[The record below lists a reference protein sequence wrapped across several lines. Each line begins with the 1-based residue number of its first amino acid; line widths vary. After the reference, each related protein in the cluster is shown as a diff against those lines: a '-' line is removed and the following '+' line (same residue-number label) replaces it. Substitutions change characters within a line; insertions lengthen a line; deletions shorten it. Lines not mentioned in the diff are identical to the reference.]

1 MAYWEALLR
10 ACNPSILSNQSALFQ
25 QEHISTVTVGS
36 FTTSGVGWGQE
47 GVAWKESERT
57 ILMFWHEVFRST
69 PHPAF
74 LLIQVSERAVGQ
86 SLLAGI
92 FDCDV
97 LDANVHHC
105 TRLVSFFSLSLSIQ
119 NKLLFFLSVVS
130 IQPSFQ
136 PSAAVRGFHGS
147 KSAAMGPSLGSNWTS
162 GSSGGQGAWS
172 GPSFTRASLQHY
184 ISHQQQHAQHHP
196 QSTHTSYAY
205 CPAHTAVSTVNFLCL
220 HLSVISSCCVAI
232 ISLNTKNALLVSLS
246 LWSRLVAVTIR
257 EALTHAAN
265 SFSISSSHS
274 FLCLPL

>member
-86 SLLAGI
+86 SLLASI

-105 TRLVSFFSLSLSIQ
+105 TRLVSFFLSHSLSKTNFFSFS
-119 NKLLFFLSVVS
+119 LLFLSSRPSSPVQQWEVS
-130 IQPSFQ
+130 
-136 PSAAVRGFHGS
+136 
-147 KSAAMGPSLGSNWTS
+147 
-162 GSSGGQGAWS
+162 
-172 GPSFTRASLQHY
+172 
-184 ISHQQQHAQHHP
+184 
-196 QSTHTSYAY
+196 
-205 CPAHTAVSTVNFLCL
+205 TAVSQQPWVQVLAPIGP
-220 HLSVISSCCVAI
+220 V
-232 ISLNTKNALLVSLS
+232 
-246 LWSRLVAVTIR
+246 VAVVVKGPGAGLLSPVQVCSIIYLTNNNMRNTTLSPRTLATLTAQRIR
-257 EALTHAAN
+257 LWVQ
-265 SFSISSSHS
+265 
-274 FLCLPL
+274 

>member
-105 TRLVSFFSLSLSIQ
+105 TRLVSFFSLTLYP
-119 NKLLFFLSVVS
+119 KLTSFLS
-130 IQPSFQ
+130 PCCFY
-136 PSAAVRGFHGS
+136 PAVLP
-147 KSAAMGPSLGSNWTS
+147 AQC
-162 GSSGGQGAWS
+162 SSERFPRQ
-172 GPSFTRASLQHY
+172 
-184 ISHQQQHAQHHP
+184 
-196 QSTHTSYAY
+196 
-205 CPAHTAVSTVNFLCL
+205 
-220 HLSVISSCCVAI
+220 
-232 ISLNTKNALLVSLS
+232 
-246 LWSRLVAVTIR
+246 
-257 EALTHAAN
+257 
-265 SFSISSSHS
+265 
-274 FLCLPL
+274 